1 MAPTPAGTSSSPPDV
16 NVTSVDSDDVSRET
30 SAREQAE
37 GFFGDRLPL
46 ALAYAALLRTD
57 GIDHGLIGPR
67 EGDRLWSRHLLNCA
81 VLREIVE
88 PAQLVADVGS
98 GAGLPGIPLAIAVP
112 GLHLTLIE
120 PLERRA
126 NFLVAATES
135 LGLGDQVDVVR
146 ARAED
151 LPDLEASF
159 DVVTARALAPVA
171 GLLGWSVPLAK
182 VGGRVIAMK
191 GAKVREELAAARREL
206 RRYGVQEW
214 HMHSLGQ
221 GIVTPPTTI
230 VEFVVGDRPR
240 PKSAKPGRR
249 RSGTSA
255 AERRGGRRS

>member
-1 MAPTPAGTSSSPPDV
+1 MSSVED
-16 NVTSVDSDDVSRET
+16 DDDVSRET

-37 GFFGDRLPL
+37 SFFGDRLPL
-46 ALAYAALLRTD
+46 ALAYATLLRTD

-81 VLREIVE
+81 VLREVVE
-88 PAQLVADVGS
+88 PTHLVADVGS

-112 GLHLTLIE
+112 GLHVTLIE

-126 NFLVAATES
+126 AFLVAAVDS
-135 LGLGDQVDVVR
+135 LGLTDQLDVVH

-151 LPDLEASF
+151 RPDLNASF
-159 DVVTARALAPVA
+159 DVVTARALAPLA
-171 GLLGWSVPLAK
+171 GLLGWTVPLAK

-214 HMHSLGQ
+214 RVHSLGQ
-221 GIVTPPTTI
+221 GIVAPPTTV
-230 VEFVVGDRPR
+230 VEFVVGERPQ
-240 PKSAKPGRR
+240 PKTAKPGRR

-255 AERRGGRRS
+255 TERRGGRRS